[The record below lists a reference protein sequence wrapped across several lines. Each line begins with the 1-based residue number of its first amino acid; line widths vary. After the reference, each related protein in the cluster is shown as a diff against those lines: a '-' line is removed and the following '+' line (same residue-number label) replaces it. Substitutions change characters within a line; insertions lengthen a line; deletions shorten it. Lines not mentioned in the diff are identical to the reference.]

1 MSSEETGGNSVDCS
15 SRMGEIAPEK
25 ENGKQLKK
33 SVGEKI
39 RRQTVNMYTS
49 TALKEQVIKQNK
61 HKDIKKTLERHKN
74 LKEKYK
80 DERDYGKCKS
90 S

>member
-1 MSSEETGGNSVDCS
+1 MSSEETGRNSVDYS
-15 SRMGEIAPEK
+15 SRKGEIAQEK

-39 RRQTVNMYTS
+39 RRQTVNMYTN

-61 HKDIKKTLERHKN
+61 HKDIKRTLERHKN

-80 DERDYGKCKS
+80 D
-90 S
+90 

>member
-15 SRMGEIAPEK
+15 SRMGEIAQEK

-39 RRQTVNMYTS
+39 RRQTVNMCTS
-49 TALKEQVIKQNK
+49 TALKEQVIKQN
-61 HKDIKKTLERHKN
+61 KDIKKTLERHKN

-80 DERDYGKCKS
+80 YERDYGKYKS